1 MSEQHITQ
9 IMRTYFPQITEKLL
23 VEEIAEVGKIMHFK
37 AGEIIMDFG
46 KYVKLVP
53 LVWKGSIKVIRE
65 GEGGNE
71 LLLYFLQSGETC
83 STSFT
88 CCMMNKKSIIRTVA
102 EEDTSIIG
110 IPIRYIDSWM
120 SRFKSWKNFVMLS
133 YDNRIMELVKV
144 IDSVAFKQ
152 MDERLLDYLRKKS
165 NTTNSPVIYATHQ
178 KIAADLNASREAVS
192 RLLKQ
197 LEKKGEVKLGR
208 NQIELLRIKPKKER

>member
-1 MSEQHITQ
+1 MSEQDIAYLV
-9 IMRTYFPQITEKLL
+9 RTHFPQITERQLL
-23 VEEIAEVGKIMHFK
+23 EEIAKVGKVMHFK
-37 AGEIIMDFG
+37 AGETIMDFG

-53 LVWKGSIKVIRE
+53 LVWKGSIKVMRE
-65 GEGGNE
+65 ADDGSE

-120 SRFKSWKNFVMLS
+120 SRFQSWKNFVMLS
-133 YDNRIMELVKV
+133 YDNRIMELVNV

-152 MDERLLDYLRKKS
+152 MDERLLDYLHKKA
-165 NTTNSPVIYATHQ
+165 NTTNSPIIYATHQ
-178 KIAADLNASREAVS
+178 KIASDLNASREAVS

-197 LEKKGEVKLGR
+197 LEKKGAVKLGR
-208 NQIELLRIKPKKER
+208 NQIEFLHVK